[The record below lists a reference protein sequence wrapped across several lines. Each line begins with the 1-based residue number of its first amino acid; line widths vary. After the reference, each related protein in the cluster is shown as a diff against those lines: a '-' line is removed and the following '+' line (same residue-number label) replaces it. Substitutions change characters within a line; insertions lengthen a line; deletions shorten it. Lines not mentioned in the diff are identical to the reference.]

1 MSREIKYR
9 AKRKD
14 TGAFIYGWYV
24 ECPFGRWPVTPAI
37 IDSEL
42 ARSGHYEPVEIDAE
56 TLGQYTGLRDKN
68 GKEIYEGDIC
78 KALLFVYEQFV
89 EVYWD
94 EDTLNFRVKS
104 DHGTADFSCY
114 HDDVENAVCGNI
126 YENPELLKG
135 EHERTD

>member
-68 GKEIYEGDIC
+68 GKEIYEGDIVRQRRLSC
-78 KALLFVYEQFV
+78 KDGKIVDYLVGFNHYMFTAKDKEHEISLCSIVPCAEL
-89 EVYWD
+89 EVIG
-94 EDTLNFRVKS
+94 NV
-104 DHGTADFSCY
+104 H
-114 HDDVENAVCGNI
+114 ENH
-126 YENPELLKG
+126 ELLEG
-135 EHERTD
+135 

>member
-68 GKEIYEGDIC
+68 GKEIYEGDIVKVGNNTC
-78 KALLFVYEQFV
+78 FVVFEDGAFRLKSKQFKYIDCV
-89 EVYWD
+89 LQEHISTRIGEVI
-94 EDTLNFRVKS
+94 
-104 DHGTADFSCY
+104 
-114 HDDVENAVCGNI
+114 GNI
-126 YENPELLKG
+126 YENPELLEG

>member
-42 ARSGHYEPVEIDAE
+42 ARSGHYEPVEIDDE

-68 GKEIYEGDIC
+68 GKEIYEGDIVTGWFDHE
-78 KALLFVYEQFV
+78 KITGYIFYGSDAKFYIERNGLFGIGLNNAQDWT
-89 EVYWD
+89 EVI
-94 EDTLNFRVKS
+94 
-104 DHGTADFSCY
+104 
-114 HDDVENAVCGNI
+114 GNI
-126 YENPELLKG
+126 YENPEFLEG